1 MGTTIQINEAIED
14 AASGKSGASVFRNS
28 QGTDMLSG
36 YASVPISRWGVVST
50 KAS

>member
-14 AASGKSGASVFRNS
+14 AISGESDARVFRNS
-28 QGTDMLSG
+28 QGTNMLSG